1 MITVEQV
8 ENEIVNVLA
17 RGNNRDDI
25 SYLAN
30 LFICR
35 EAMQGKNLGVT
46 IETAGTSEFAR
57 CVNGKCFSEILP
69 LLDELLEAVNATN
82 PRLYRNFIARF

>member
-8 ENEIVNVLA
+8 ENEISNVLA
-17 RGNNRDDI
+17 RGNNREDI
-25 SYLAN
+25 AYLAN

-35 EAMQGKNLGVT
+35 EAMQGKNLGVA
-46 IETAGTSEFAR
+46 IETRNTSEFAQ

-69 LLDELLEAVNATN
+69 VLEELLEAVSITN
-82 PRLYRNFIARF
+82 PKLYKSFISLL